1 MLAEDWLLRR
11 SQLTPGQTAIRDA
24 DCKTAWSFRQLNE
37 RAEALAGIFIKKGIQ
52 QGDRVALLAPNHIS
66 YFDFFFA
73 CWKIGAIFVPLNWRL
88 AKKELTYIMAHCSPK
103 LMGIHESVTYG
114 PEDFLIPVMPIDN
127 TYEEALEKGK
137 NPILKPAA
145 NDGPVMIIYTGG
157 TTGHPKGVLL
167 TKKNINANAINTIIS
182 WELTKEDVTLTSI
195 PLFHTGGFN
204 SLTMP
209 ILMAGGT
216 VVYTGQF
223 NEENACRYLN
233 EYGCTIVLFVPT
245 MYQMITNCDYFKK
258 HDFPTMRCFLSGGA
272 PCPKTIYES
281 FAEKSIPF
289 KEGYGLSEAGPNNF
303 FIDPAVAI
311 RKKGSV
317 GKPMLFNSVKLF
329 NEHTEVNKE
338 EVGELLIRGDHVFSE
353 YWQDK
358 NVTEQTMLDGWLRTG
373 DLARMDEDG
382 DFYIVGRKKDMI
394 ITGGENVYPA
404 EIENVL
410 IAHPDITEAAVAGI
424 KDEKWGEAV
433 TAFVVSQSSHL
444 DEEQLQQYC
453 RSCLANYKVPKTILF
468 LENLPKTD
476 VGKLDKKALLSIRK
490 GGNLKKV

>member
-1 MLAEDWLLRR
+1 MYAEDWLLRR
-11 SQLTPGQTAIRDA
+11 AHLTPDRIALRDA
-24 DCKTAWSFRQLNE
+24 DCKKAWSFQEIND
-37 RAEALAGIFIKKGIQ
+37 RAEALAGIFLRKGIQ
-52 QGDRVALLAPNHIS
+52 PGDRVALLSPNHIA

-88 AKKELTYIMAHCSPK
+88 AQKELICIMDNCSPK
-103 LMGIHESVTYG
+103 LLGIHMSS
-114 PEDFLIPVMPIDN
+114 DFDQSMTGIPVMRIDRG
-127 TYEEALEKGK
+127 YD
-137 NPILKPAA
+137 AA
-145 NDGPVMIIYTGG
+145 IKTAAHANMEPSWDDVPVMTIYTGG
-157 TTGHPKGVLL
+157 TTGQPKGVLL
-167 TKKNINANAINTIIS
+167 TKQNIIANAVNTIIS
-182 WELTKEDVTLTSI
+182 WELTKEDVTLTSL

-216 VVYTGQF
+216 VVFTEQF
-223 NEENACRYLN
+223 NEEDACRHLN

-272 PCPKTIYES
+272 PCPKTIYDR

-303 FIDPAVAI
+303 FIDPSVAF

-317 GKPMLFNSVKLF
+317 GKPMLFNSVKLLGA
-329 NEHTEVNKE
+329 HKEVKE
-338 EVGELLIRGDHVFSE
+338 GEVGELLIRGDHVFSG
-353 YWQDK
+353 YWEDEK
-358 NVTEQTMLDGWLRTG
+358 ETERTIVDGWLKTG

-382 DFYIVGRKKDMI
+382 DYYIVGRKKDMI

-410 IAHPDITEAAVAGI
+410 IAHPLITEAAVVGI
-424 KDEKWGEAV
+424 KDEKWGEKV
-433 TAFVVSQSSHL
+433 TAFVVSQSSDL
-444 DEEQLQQYC
+444 DEEQLQRYC

-476 VGKLDKKALLSIRK
+476 VGKLDKRALL
-490 GGNLKKV
+490 GV